1 MKPTKESIRKS
12 LPRFDYLR
20 RTYRTSTQYGI
31 CPGRTFSSAY
41 ADLDDDGNVTSIS
54 IYAVGDGM
62 PERHYYASNHSNVV
76 DITDQIQDS
85 IEGTHMGDYGY
96 DSDTFRSMIISEI
109 QEAVINAGKEGAD
122 HA

>member
-1 MKPTKESIRKS
+1 MKPTKESIRKA

-41 ADLDDDGNVTSIS
+41 ADLDDDGNVSGIS

-62 PERHYYASNHSNVV
+62 PERHYYDSNHDDVV
-76 DITDQIQDS
+76 DITDQIRDA
-85 IEGTHMGDYGY
+85 IEGRRHQRRKGRC
-96 DSDTFRSMIISEI
+96 RSCLTPIS
-109 QEAVINAGKEGAD
+109 
-122 HA
+122 